1 MKRTMITTVLILVC
15 FIASAQTRMFI
26 NKTNGTADSLSLS
39 DIKSITFKTY
49 PTLPTQGLIAAW
61 LFDGAAIDASGN
73 GNNGTVNGAT
83 LTSDRFGVSSKAYS
97 FGGSATIQGS
107 TSSFSFGAGS
117 FSISLW
123 IKTSSP
129 SAGGIL
135 TTHDVGSAKY
145 SNVGIYIAGTD
156 YGFADLDIN
165 NGAGSSTNFN
175 GRKLTDNQW
184 HHILVNRQGST
195 AKLYVDGV
203 LDFTDNLTQNP
214 NNSTIFIIGSSYNT
228 AYFTGSIDD
237 IRVYNRTVTDDEI
250 GFLYH
255 ENGW

>member
-1 MKRTMITTVLILVC
+1 MKRTLLTIALLLIS

-26 NKTNGTADSLSLS
+26 NKTNGTADSLLLS
-39 DIKSITFKTY
+39 DIKSISFKTY
-49 PTLPTQGLIAAW
+49 PVIPTQGLVAAW
-61 LFDGAAIDASGN
+61 LFDGSAIDASGN

-83 LTSDRFGVSSKAYS
+83 LTSDRFGVSNKAYS

-107 TSSFSFGAGS
+107 TSSFNFGAAS

-123 IKTSSP
+123 MKSS
-129 SAGGIL
+129 SSSGGGIL
-135 TTHDVGSAKY
+135 TTHDVASAKY
-145 SNVGIYIAGTD
+145 SNIGIYIAGTNL
-156 YGFADLDIN
+156 GFSDVDIN

-175 GRKLTDNQW
+175 GKKLTDNQW
-184 HHILVNRQGST
+184 HHILVNRQGAA

-214 NNSTIFIIGSSYNT
+214 NNSTTFIIGSSYNT
-228 AYFTGSIDD
+228 AYFIGIIDD
-237 IRVYNRTVTDDEI
+237 IRVYNRTLTDAEI
-250 GFLYH
+250 GLLYH